1 MFFKNKELIAEN
13 QRLEKE
19 LAAYQTV
26 KEELREEMLYIELN
40 ADGRIRAINDLCTQ
54 ATGFK
59 ISELEGKSL
68 ESLMDP
74 KSLKKSDVQDM
85 LGAVKNHRHWHGA
98 VSFNNAKGSC

>member
-40 ADGRIRAINDLCTQ
+40 ADGRISAINDLYTQ

-59 ISELEGKSL
+59 AWRS
-68 ESLMDP
+68 
-74 KSLKKSDVQDM
+74 
-85 LGAVKNHRHWHGA
+85 
-98 VSFNNAKGSC
+98 

>member
-19 LAAYQTV
+19 MAAHETV

-40 ADGRIRAINDLCTQ
+40 ADGRISAINDLYTQ

-74 KSLKKSDVQDM
+74 KSLKKSQKIP
-85 LGAVKNHRHWHGA
+85 LKFINTP
-98 VSFNNAKGSC
+98 CC

>member
-54 ATGFK
+54 GQILCPAD
-59 ISELEGKSL
+59 I
-68 ESLMDP
+68 
-74 KSLKKSDVQDM
+74 
-85 LGAVKNHRHWHGA
+85 
-98 VSFNNAKGSC
+98 